1 MGVQGSHTRRY
12 KTAFFVVFI
21 ISIIL
26 YGTVQWYEPY
36 VYRIFHMHDFL
47 SWHIGLEG
55 LSIIMSFCI
64 FLISYYSFE
73 RTKKLRTIIIA
84 CTFLSVGILD
94 GLHTLTYNGMPVFII
109 PSSIAG
115 ATSFWIVARLTAG
128 VGLLAASLAKYQKT
142 VNVHRSI
149 FVGMSLLY
157 NGLMIYTFTWHLDAF
172 PPLFIEGQGL
182 TPLKIGLEYLII
194 FLLLLSMLFFYRL
207 FKEEQGEE
215 GFHFVIIALLLSI
228 FSELVFT
235 QYDNVYDSYNLLGHI
250 YKVIAYYLIFKAKFI
265 LNIQK
270 PYEALYK
277 TERKLS
283 QYADNLEKLVVQRTA
298 EITAAN
304 EKLLRDLDYAGNIQ
318 SALLPASFPN
328 IPQLEFAAKYIPCE
342 KIGGDFY
349 NVYKLDDENVG
360 ILIGDVAGHGV
371 SAAMITVFINQNI
384 YVRREYDDGRIRV
397 LTPKQVLNNLFYI
410 YNRMSFPDEIYT
422 VLFYGI
428 YNLESKV
435 LTYSSAGMN
444 MRPLILKSNGDVE
457 PIPIEGL
464 PICKLGAFVS
474 PAYENHSIQ
483 LDNGDSM
490 LFYTDG
496 LIEVDRKKPELFNEY
511 NLVEYLRGVT
521 DSTAEDTSEY
531 LLDLYYTILGDKQVI
546 DDVTVLVIKINELAS
561 ESSQ

>member
-1 MGVQGSHTRRY
+1 M
-12 KTAFFVVFI
+12 
-21 ISIIL
+21 
-26 YGTVQWYEPY
+26 
-36 VYRIFHMHDFL
+36 
-47 SWHIGLEG
+47 
-55 LSIIMSFCI
+55 
-64 FLISYYSFE
+64 
-73 RTKKLRTIIIA
+73 
-84 CTFLSVGILD
+84 
-94 GLHTLTYNGMPVFII
+94 
-109 PSSIAG
+109 
-115 ATSFWIVARLTAG
+115 
-128 VGLLAASLAKYQKT
+128 
-142 VNVHRSI
+142 
-149 FVGMSLLY
+149 
-157 NGLMIYTFTWHLDAF
+157 
-172 PPLFIEGQGL
+172 
-182 TPLKIGLEYLII
+182 
-194 FLLLLSMLFFYRL
+194 
-207 FKEEQGEE
+207 
-215 GFHFVIIALLLSI
+215 
-228 FSELVFT
+228 
-235 QYDNVYDSYNLLGHI
+235 
-250 YKVIAYYLIFKAKFI
+250 
-265 LNIQK
+265 
-270 PYEALYK
+270 
-277 TERKLS
+277 
-283 QYADNLEKLVVQRTA
+283 
-298 EITAAN
+298 
-304 EKLLRDLDYAGNIQ
+304 
-318 SALLPASFPN
+318 
-328 IPQLEFAAKYIPCE
+328 
-342 KIGGDFY
+342 
-349 NVYKLDDENVG
+349 
-360 ILIGDVAGHGV
+360 AGHGV